1 VEVKQVFRTLSEA
14 SGVSGYEHSL
24 TSTIQESCPWVDE
37 VKTDKLGNVIMFKQ
51 GTGPDP
57 RPKVMLA
64 GHMDEI
70 GLIITK
76 VEKGGFLRFG
86 TIGGFDQRVLL
97 AQEVVVHGRTPL
109 SGVIGAK
116 PPHIQ
121 APGEQTTAVSMDDLF
136 IDVGFNSEE
145 EAKEQVRIGDVVT
158 LKRNVLELQS
168 SFMAGKSFD
177 DRAGVAAILECFQ
190 ALSQISHEA
199 DVYGVATVQEEV
211 GLRGAITSTYG
222 IVPDIGIAIDV
233 GFGDSPGIPESD
245 TIKLSQGPGI
255 AIGPHVHPKVHARML
270 ETAKE
275 WNISFSS
282 DPSPHPGGTDAYA
295 IQVAR
300 AGVATIL
307 LSIPLRYMHTPIETL
322 DYEDVKRTGR
332 LMAMFIAGLD
342 NEFVEGLTC
351 F

>member
-1 VEVKQVFRTLSEA
+1 MEIKQVLRSLSEA
-14 SGVSGYEHSL
+14 SGVSGYEHGLNSL
-24 TSTIQESCPWVDE
+24 VQENCPWADE
-37 VKTDKLGNVIMFKQ
+37 IKTDKLGNVIMLKKGQ
-51 GTGPDP
+51 GSGP

-76 VEKGGFLRFG
+76 IEKEGFLRFG

-97 AQEVVVHGRTPL
+97 AQEVVVHGRKPL
-109 SGVIGAK
+109 TGVIGAK
-116 PPHIQ
+116 PPHVQ
-121 APGEQTTAVSMDDLF
+121 AAGEQSKAVSMEDLF
-136 IDVGFNSEE
+136 IDVGFDSQAEAEE
-145 EAKEQVRIGDVVT
+145 HVTVGDLVT
-158 LKRNVLELQS
+158 MKRDVLDLQS

-177 DRAGVAAILECFQ
+177 DRAGVAAIFECFKVL
-190 ALSQISHEA
+190 AKVSHDA

-233 GFGDSPGIPESD
+233 GFGDSPGLPESD
-245 TIKLSQGPGI
+245 TIKLGQGPGI
-255 AIGPHVHPKVHARML
+255 AIGPHVHPKLHTRMV

-282 DPSPHPGGTDAYA
+282 DPSPYPGGTDAYA

-322 DYEDVKRTGR
+322 DYEDVRRTGR

-342 NEFVEGLTC
+342 NDFVEGLTC